1 MSTAAPSRAGS
12 AELRRAYRR
21 EIQEA
26 IEMGATDT
34 AIRHV
39 LTAFRG
45 QHPDVEDLRIA
56 LQQYVDPRLLAKL
69 ETDWQHRCNSKVG
82 ACPTCVRETVV
93 DCCRLECPG
102 NGRWPTTNRIEGT

>member
-1 MSTAAPSRAGS
+1 MPIAAPSRAGS
-12 AELRRAYRR
+12 TELRRAYRR

-34 AIRHV
+34 DIAEV
-39 LTAFRG
+39 VWEFRG
-45 QHPDVEDLRIA
+45 QHPDIWDLRAA

-69 ETDWQHRCNSKVG
+69 ETERQHRRNSKVG
-82 ACPTCVRETVV
+82 ACPTCVREVVV

-102 NGRWPTTNRIEGT
+102 NGQWPTTNRIEGT